1 MKARRLSRINQGI
14 TGGAIMK
21 KTKEDYPS
29 FEFMSN
35 DEWDQVRYL
44 IENELEFLKTEEIE
58 NLPDPGRENLF
69 INSIIHL
76 FERDLENKLLK
87 KGFEKDV
94 IGDPN
99 EISWIVKQRSYFKCP
114 ERALKYSPDKKHAF
128 LDEEVESALR
138 SLLSLFTFKDDIEN
152 IVLAD
157 NERYKVFL
165 RTFLLL
171 IDIVRAG
178 RLRHIEHGVSVE
190 EGKDKRRTKKR
201 LLMV

>member
-1 MKARRLSRINQGI
+1 
-14 TGGAIMK
+14 MK
-21 KTKEDYPS
+21 KTKEDYQA
-29 FEFMSN
+29 FELLSN

-44 IENELEFLKTEEIE
+44 IENELEFLKTEEIK

-76 FERDLENKLLK
+76 FERDLKNKLLG
-87 KGFEKDV
+87 KGFEKNV
-94 IGDPN
+94 IENPD

-114 ERALKYSPDKKHAF
+114 EKALKYSPDKKHAL
-128 LDEEVESALR
+128 LDEEVESSLR
-138 SLLSLFTFKDDIEN
+138 SLLSLFTFKDNIEN

-178 RLRHIEHGVSVE
+178 RLRHTKHGIFVE
-190 EGKDKRRTKKR
+190 EGRDKRDTKKR
-201 LLMV
+201 LPSNPLC